1 LAAWKTGAT
10 SALDKHLPGLHIN
23 QMTELNL
30 AQGSDFWH
38 QKAAEAGVTPSPQP
52 SFPAVPTS
60 APVPAATAAQDFW
73 KKQAQATEE
82 AKTAQPMVMQE
93 GNPPPEAQL
102 EGPTTVARGMDD
114 FWRQQSL
121 KSKESGAVPKGKSVA
136 SVKKVERGRPTSS
149 FNRLSDKERTEAYF
163 EMYDRT
169 IQLQKSHTIMEQRMK
184 ELTVK
189 LERTG
194 ASAKHER
201 KFGEQVTG
209 LDFKASALPGD
220 GEVGR
225 LKAQNSQLK
234 QRMERVSMAIKSG
247 KVKGNR
253 KYSPEGPTVAGTT
266 VRPKV
271 LVSLLPE
278 DSQKEQMIEKLRAQL
293 MLTEK
298 ELIRVRTGTA
308 PLTDGSLRATN
319 LSMVDMEGKQQD
331 MEEKLDAQRLYL
343 DQVMKRLEATQAQLT
358 EERIRSA
365 QLEQR
370 VRTYEMATTG
380 AGDMVQKLDELTQ
393 ENRRLEAQIRDLCS
407 SPFIKE
413 AGDRLGLQS
422 RMSNYENELRTNG
435 ANAVK
440 YKESVLKLESELAK
454 TREEFRM
461 QSEQAIKSRE
471 ELAMMRTR
479 LEERERY
486 IADINAK
493 LNMIGGGSDMTEFF
507 RVLGIAKLKTEESL
521 DGRLT
526 FLNSTVLAP
535 PDPPSQL
542 RAIEQLKLEK
552 AQLAAELEKF
562 QSLLTLREQMEKEKV
577 ALVQTEAE
585 YAKAETK
592 GLQLRVEELS
602 RLADYRATRLG
613 QVEARG
619 RPSVY
624 EESEARQVPRP
635 AMDSDFVSDEASEL
649 GPGENALELLVIG
662 AEFYESA
669 LSQLLGGLT
678 RIEPGILTL
687 LTIDFYNHE
696 TQSTGLSDGLKP
708 GYNTLIAFRATM
720 DEFFIRHI
728 EKEAMSLEAH
738 INTGKAHTTFAKGKV
753 VLSEL
758 LQGKPVDSMAVLL
771 SLDGKT
777 SVGTVHYKMRL
788 RNPVAEMMRFVKPAA
803 PLKPADVQPVRK
815 LVITVFKCS
824 GLIGS
829 GTGAQLAPF
838 IYYQFYSD
846 KEVFT
851 AVKAGPDPVID
862 EVHIHEVKMDA
873 AARNFL
879 DQEALEI
886 VVFDDKAPIRAGGQD
901 IIGMVHIPLNPLLL
915 DTAIEGNFSLY
926 NSQGRQSGVL
936 VMRITWQDSRVESL
950 GYGTPL
956 TKVWEREVFE
966 RIASNLL
973 NRELTLEAAFNIF
986 DQDQDGQISASE
998 FRNTVLMTLR
1008 LPISDQE
1015 VSLLVNSFS
1024 STDGSLTREEF
1035 YNKFAGLLPSALGPA
1050 VMWEEAVIEKVRS
1063 RIRDKNLDLKSAF
1076 DAFDIDKSGFIDR
1089 NEFIRTLKVMQLGLT
1104 DEDIDKLL
1112 RYFDPRDIGRIYFQ
1126 TFHDKMTAD
1135 TGSSAPRSSKPT
1147 RLSAKE
1153 VQNRMAGMLRESSA
1167 LVQAFQTVDRPGSGK
1182 VTRDEFGKALQVVN
1196 LGLSYD
1202 EISALWEDLPK
1213 DAGSRADY
1221 RAFCQRFDRPLSDP
1235 TRPLSGT
1242 SSLAKSVPLPTLG
1255 EVRQKV
1261 ISTLRS
1267 SARSPL
1273 AVFQANDTN
1282 HDNFLTLPEFSAAL
1296 AALKL
1301 SLTEAEITVLVTAA
1315 DPRRESR
1322 ISIEEWIRLLD
1333 PRGSPMDAFKR
1344 LARDSRL
1351 SLKDI
1356 FLSFD
1361 QNGDGTIT
1369 AVEFQNAM
1377 QRLNL
1382 GLTMDEIGQLIAQMD
1397 KNRDGKISYN
1407 ELLTTLEPPK
1417 ASIPQSTPTP
1427 DPNQQTDS
1435 LKEVVTAIA
1444 GSGLDLA
1451 SAFKVFD
1458 KNGDGFI
1465 SREEF
1470 GKVFSDMKLGLTRDQ
1485 IGKLQDR
1492 VDKNRDGKISY
1503 LEFKALFAAYGIVV
1517 QESRMGTSSSTQSM
1531 AAKKRPMRSVQEIYR
1546 LLDEYMRNQGLNIL
1560 KFYRQHLD
1568 SSNTTLLSKDELT
1581 RGLNAVL
1588 TPALVEGEI
1597 AALMNELCG
1606 PGATRFNFGA
1616 FKASFTRFSN
1626 MQSATVDQSRRQQL
1640 LEASESLSSSYRQS
1654 FTEARKK

>member
-1 LAAWKTGAT
+1 
-10 SALDKHLPGLHIN
+10 
-23 QMTELNL
+23 MTELNL
-30 AQGSDFWH
+30 AQASEFWH
-38 QKAAEAGVTPSPQP
+38 QKASEAGVAPTSQ
-52 SFPAVPTS
+52 SSIPAVPT
-60 APVPAATAAQDFW
+60 APAATPAQAFW
-73 KKQAQATEE
+73 AQQAQATEE
-82 AKTAQPMVMQE
+82 AKKAQPLVMQV
-93 GNPPPEAQL
+93 GDPPPE
-102 EGPTTVARGMDD
+102 GPSTVARGMDD
-114 FWRQQSL
+114 FFRQESL
-121 KSKESGAVPKGKSVA
+121 KIKQPGAPPKGKPGSTI
-136 SVKKVERGRPTSS
+136 KNVERGRPSS
-149 FNRLSDKERTEAYF
+149 TFNRLSDKERTEAYF

-169 IQLQKSHTIMEQRMK
+169 IQLQKSHTLMEQRVK

-194 ASAKHER
+194 AAAKHER

-220 GEVGR
+220 GEAVR
-225 LKAQNSQLK
+225 LKAQNTQLK
-234 QRMERVSMAIKSG
+234 HRMERVSMAIKSG
-247 KVKGNR
+247 KVKGAR
-253 KYSPEGPTVAGTT
+253 KYSPEGPNVVGASF
-266 VRPKV
+266 RPKV

-278 DSQKEQMIEKLRAQL
+278 DTQKEQMIEKLRAQL

-308 PLTDGSLRATN
+308 PLTEGSLRVTN

-331 MEEKLDAQRLYL
+331 MAEKLDAQRIYL
-343 DQVMKRLEATQAQLT
+343 DQVVKRLEATQGQLT

-380 AGDMVQKLDELTQ
+380 AGDMVQKMDELTQ
-393 ENRRLEAQIRDLCS
+393 ENRRLEAQVRDLCS

-422 RMSNYENELRTNG
+422 RMSNYESEMR
-435 ANAVK
+435 ANSANSVK
-440 YKESVLKLESELAK
+440 YKESVLKLEAELA
-454 TREEFRM
+454 
-461 QSEQAIKSRE
+461 KSRE
-471 ELAMMRTR
+471 ELRLMSEQTKKSREEMAMMRAR
-479 LEERERY
+479 LEEKERY
-486 IADINAK
+486 ITDINAK

-507 RVLGIAKLKTEESL
+507 KVLGLAKLKTEESL

-526 FLNSTVLAP
+526 FLDSTVLAP
-535 PDPPSQL
+535 ADSPSQL

-552 AQLAAELEKF
+552 AQLAAELEKS
-562 QSLLTLREQMEKEKV
+562 QSLLALREQMEKEKV
-577 ALVQTEAE
+577 AMVQTDAE
-585 YAKAETK
+585 QAKGEMK

-602 RLADYRATRLG
+602 RLADYRANRLG
-613 QVEARG
+613 QLEGRG

-624 EESEARQVPRP
+624 EESEARVAPRQ
-635 AMDSDFVSDEASEL
+635 ALDSDFVSEEASDL
-649 GPGENALELLVIG
+649 SPGENALEFLIVS

-708 GYNTLIAFRATM
+708 VYNTLVAFRTVM
-720 DEFFIRHI
+720 DEFFMRHI
-728 EKEAMSLEAH
+728 EKEFMTLEAH
-738 INTGKAHTTFAKGKV
+738 INTGKAHMTFAKGKV

-758 LQGKPVDSMAVLL
+758 LQGKAVDSMAVLL

-777 SVGTVHYKMRL
+777 SVGTVHYKMRM
-788 RNPVAEMMRFVKPAA
+788 RNPVAEMMRFVKPAVPA
-803 PLKPADVQPVRK
+803 QPADVQAVRK
-815 LVITVFKCS
+815 LVITIFKCT
-824 GLIGS
+824 GLVSS

-838 IYYQFYSD
+838 VYYQFFND
-846 KEVFT
+846 KEVLS

-862 EVHIHEVKMDA
+862 EVHIHEVRMDA
-873 AARNFL
+873 SARNFL
-879 DQEALEI
+879 DREALEI

-901 IIGMVHIPLNPLLL
+901 IIGMAHIPLNTLLL
-915 DTAIEGNFSLY
+915 DTAIEGSFSLY

-966 RIASNLL
+966 RIAANLL

-986 DQDQDGQISASE
+986 DQDQDGHISASE

-1015 VSLLVNSFS
+1015 VSLLVNSFPS
-1024 STDGSLTREEF
+1024 PDGSLTREEF
-1035 YNKFAGLLPSALGPA
+1035 SNKFAGLLPSALGPTA
-1050 VMWEEAVIEKVRS
+1050 MWEEAIIEKVRS

-1089 NEFIRTLKVMQLGLT
+1089 NEFVKTLKVMQLGLT

-1112 RYFDPRDIGRIYFQ
+1112 RYFDPRDVGRIYFQ
-1126 TFHDKMTAD
+1126 TFHDKMTAE
-1135 TGSSAPRSSKPT
+1135 TGSSPVRASKA
-1147 RLSAKE
+1147 RVSARE
-1153 VQNRMAGMLRESSA
+1153 VHERMASMLREGASG
-1167 LVQAFQTVDRPGSGK
+1167 LTQAFQGVDRTGSGK
-1182 VTRDEFGKALQVVN
+1182 VTREEFGKALQMVN
-1196 LGLSYD
+1196 LGLAYE
-1202 EISALWEDLPK
+1202 EISTLWEDLPK
-1213 DAGSRADY
+1213 DPSDRADY
-1221 RAFCQRFDRPLSDP
+1221 RAFCQGFNRQTGDP
-1235 TRPLSGT
+1235 IRPLSGS
-1242 SSLAKSVPLPTLG
+1242 SSLSKPAPLPTLG

-1267 SARSPL
+1267 SSRSAL
-1273 AVFQANDTN
+1273 AIFQTHDSN
-1282 HDNFLTLPEFSAAL
+1282 HDNFLSLPEFSAAL
-1296 AALKL
+1296 TALKL
-1301 SLTEAEITVLVTAA
+1301 SLTEAEVSVLTTAA
-1315 DPRRESR
+1315 DPRREGK

-1351 SLKDI
+1351 TLKDI
-1356 FLSFD
+1356 FMSFD

-1377 QRLNL
+1377 MRLNL
-1382 GLTMDEIGQLIAQMD
+1382 GLTVDEIGQLIAQMD
-1397 KNRDGKISYN
+1397 KNRDGRISYS
-1407 ELLTTLEPPK
+1407 ELLSTLEPPK
-1417 ASIPQSTPTP
+1417 PAVPSATPRP
-1427 DPNQQTDS
+1427 ADPNQQTDS

-1444 GSGLDLA
+1444 SSGMDLA

-1470 GKVFSDMKLGLTRDQ
+1470 GKVFSDMKLALTREQ
-1485 IGKLQDR
+1485 IGRMQDI
-1492 VDKNRDGKISY
+1492 VDKNRDGRISFV
-1503 LEFKALFAAYGIVV
+1503 EFKALFASYGVII
-1517 QESRMGTSSSTQSM
+1517 QESRLGTSSSTQSM
-1531 AAKKRPMRSVQEIYR
+1531 AAKKRPMRSIQDIYKII
-1546 LLDEYMRNQGLNIL
+1546 DEYMRNQGLNIL

-1581 RGLNAVL
+1581 RGLNAVI

-1616 FKASFTRFSN
+1616 FKASFTRYLST
-1626 MQSATVDQSRRQQL
+1626 QTATLDQSRRQQL
-1640 LEASESLSSSYRQS
+1640 LEASESLSSSYRQT